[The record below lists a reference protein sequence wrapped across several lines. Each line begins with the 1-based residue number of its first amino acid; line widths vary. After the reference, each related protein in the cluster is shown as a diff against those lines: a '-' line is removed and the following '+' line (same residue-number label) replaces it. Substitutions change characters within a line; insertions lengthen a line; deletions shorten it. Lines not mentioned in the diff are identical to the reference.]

1 MQSAHYNKNRRIV
14 TDLPFVETQLSTD
27 TYLRE
32 FSQSSDVSEFVWH
45 RDDEDRAVVSV
56 ETTDWK
62 IQLENSLPRSLN
74 SAVFIEMGQWHR
86 LIKGTGS
93 LKVKI
98 VKGDGFNK

>member
-1 MQSAHYNKNRRIV
+1 M

-32 FSQSSDVSEFVWH
+32 FSQLSNVSEFVWH
-45 RDDEDRAVVSV
+45 RDDEDRSV
-56 ETTDWK
+56 LSIETTDWK
-62 IQLENSLPRSLN
+62 IQLENSLPQSLN

-86 LIKGTGS
+86 LIKGTGK
-93 LKVKI
+93 LTVKI